1 MQHLQLAPQ
10 YVQES
15 VVVSL
20 KQEKS
25 LLFLH
30 LCSAGALILGDP
42 KIPALQGQAALVWLL
57 CNSPDTWVL
66 SSGIILEVPD
76 VAKRC
81 CGQLTAVPDSS
92 PEVCKIIMSLQMGAK
107 ATRGVAPE

>member
-42 KIPALQGQAALVWLL
+42 KIPALQGQAALV
-57 CNSPDTWVL
+57 
-66 SSGIILEVPD
+66 
-76 VAKRC
+76 
-81 CGQLTAVPDSS
+81 
-92 PEVCKIIMSLQMGAK
+92 
-107 ATRGVAPE
+107 